1 MPLGATR
8 RIRPGPESSST
19 SKSKAQATAAA
30 LKTAAV
36 AWLYG
41 RRSLLDSSLC
51 AGVLELL
58 LDGLG
63 VRLRNAFLD
72 GRRSTFDQVLRFL
85 QAQPR
90 DFADDLDD
98 ADFVGAE
105 LGNRHGEFGLSFRR
119 RCGSSSA
126 ARRGSRYGS
135 SRRDVELLFHVG
147 NQFDHIHDGHLGN
160 RIENFV
166 FSNSHFCLQKTLKG
180 LSTES
185 GLIRR
190 GRRFTG
196 LLGFKNSSKRT
207 DQLGVGS
214 RQRTNELRNR
224 RLQHTQQQR

>member
-8 RIRPGPESSST
+8 RVQPGRESSST

-36 AWLYG
+36 AWLFG

-105 LGNRHGEFGLSFRR
+105 LGHRHGEFGLSFRR
-119 RCGSSSA
+119 RSRSRGA
-126 ARRGSRYGS
+126 ARRSSRYGS

-166 FSNSHFCLQKTLKG
+166 FSNSHFGLQKTLKG
-180 LSTES
+180 LSTR
-185 GLIRR
+185 IRI
-190 GRRFTG
+190 
-196 LLGFKNSSKRT
+196 NSPRPALHWPSWLQEQQQAYGPT
-207 DQLGVGS
+207 WS
-214 RQRTNELRNR
+214 WEPPTYQRTSKSAP
-224 RLQHTQQQR
+224 